1 MIMKR
6 ITTTKKINEAIASN
20 LVQIQ
25 KAEVY
30 YKTSSKT
37 ETIDADKI
45 KENFDFLCEAGI
57 FTDCVGWYFEK
68 NPETGNYEIETG
80 RTNPTSEIIVT
91 VYLGACGDDGE
102 KVDMV
107 LSVEE
112 E

>member
-1 MIMKR
+1 MKM
-6 ITTTKKINEAIASN
+6 ITTTRKINEAIASN
-20 LVQIQ
+20 LVQIT

-37 ETIDADKI
+37 ETIDVNKL

-57 FTDCVGWYFEK
+57 FTECIGWY
-68 NPETGNYEIETG
+68 YERDGKSDGYIVETG
-80 RTNPTSEIIVT
+80 RTNPNSEIIVT
-91 VYLGACGDDGE
+91 VYLGVCGDDGE
-102 KVDMV
+102 EVDMA